1 MDSELDVDHSKTNG
15 TITSSGSS
23 SALREVPATS
33 LFEPSAD
40 SPISK
45 NYTEPRKLS
54 TSAYV
59 DDKSNIGRV
68 PSIRSLI
75 YGNFNFSQM
84 RTRATRIRRN
94 IYVISGVVSD
104 SVIVHSEFWTIRIIC

>member
-15 TITSSGSS
+15 TIISSGS
-23 SALREVPATS
+23 SALREVPMPAS

-45 NYTEPRKLS
+45 NYTEPRKIS

-59 DDKSNIGRV
+59 DDKSNIGKG
-68 PSIRSLI
+68 SFHTLI
-75 YGNFNFSQM
+75 N
-84 RTRATRIRRN
+84 
-94 IYVISGVVSD
+94 
-104 SVIVHSEFWTIRIIC
+104 